1 METSTSDNSG
11 TSASENFG
19 TNVGTNVI
27 ITRISELVAPI
38 VSDLGLDL
46 YDLEFVSGIVRIVVD
61 TKPGSIGENGKP
73 AGVDLEQIGL
83 LTRLVSREFDHT
95 EPVPGRYTLEV
106 TSPGLERNL
115 RLPRH
120 FEREVNK
127 VVSVRLT
134 AALEATGERR
144 VHGVLV
150 GADDTQIVVR
160 KEDGVEVAI
169 KHVAIDRAKT
179 VFELATTSKEDA
191 RHSKKKN
198 SKQKFENTTEAK
210 AS

>member
-1 METSTSDNSG
+1 MATSTSDNSG

-27 ITRISELVAPI
+27 VTRISELVAPI

-46 YDLEFVSGIVRIVVD
+46 YDLEFVSGVVRVVVD
-61 TKPGSIGENGKP
+61 TKPGTLGENGRP
-73 AGVDLEQIGL
+73 AGVDLEKIGL
-83 LTRLVSREFDHT
+83 LTRLISKEFDHA

-120 FEREVNK
+120 YVREVNK
-127 VVSVRLT
+127 EVNVRLT
-134 AALEATGERR
+134 APLETGGERR
-144 VHGVLV
+144 IQGVLV
-150 GADDTQIVVR
+150 GADEREITVR
-160 KEDGVEVAI
+160 NASGVEI
-169 KHVAIDRAKT
+169 KIKYATIDRART
-179 VFELATTSKEDA
+179 VFKFETTSKQDA
-191 RHSKKKN
+191 RHSKN
-198 SKQKFENTTEAK
+198 SKHKFANTTEAK

>member
-27 ITRISELVAPI
+27 VTRISELVAPI

-46 YDLEFVSGIVRIVVD
+46 YDLEFVSGVVRVVVD
-61 TKPGSIGENGKP
+61 TKPGTLGENGRP
-73 AGVDLEQIGL
+73 AGVDLEKIGL
-83 LTRLVSREFDHT
+83 LTRLISKEFDHA

-120 FEREVNK
+120 YMREVNK
-127 VVSVRLT
+127 EVNVRLT
-134 AALEATGERR
+134 APLETGGERR
-144 VHGVLV
+144 IQGVLV
-150 GADDTQIVVR
+150 GADELEITVR
-160 KEDGVEVAI
+160 NASDVEI
-169 KHVAIDRAKT
+169 KIKYATIDRART
-179 VFELATTSKEDA
+179 VFKFETTSKQDA
-191 RHSKKKN
+191 RHSKN
-198 SKQKFENTTEAK
+198 SKHKFANTTEAK

>member
-27 ITRISELVAPI
+27 VTRISELVAPI

-46 YDLEFVSGIVRIVVD
+46 YDLEFVSGVVRVVVD
-61 TKPGSIGENGKP
+61 TKPGTLGENGRP
-73 AGVDLEQIGL
+73 AGVDLEKIGL
-83 LTRLVSREFDHT
+83 LTRLISKEFDHA

-120 FEREVNK
+120 YVREVNK
-127 VVSVRLT
+127 EVNVRLT
-134 AALEATGERR
+134 APLETGGERR
-144 VHGVLV
+144 IQGVLV
-150 GADDTQIVVR
+150 GADEREITVR
-160 KEDGVEVAI
+160 NASDVEI
-169 KHVAIDRAKT
+169 KIKYATIDRART
-179 VFELATTSKEDA
+179 VFKFETTSKQDA
-191 RHSKKKN
+191 RHSKN
-198 SKQKFENTTEAK
+198 SKHKFANTTEAK

>member
-27 ITRISELVAPI
+27 VTRISELVAPI

-46 YDLEFVSGIVRIVVD
+46 YDLEFVSGVVRVVVD
-61 TKPGSIGENGKP
+61 TKAGTLGENGRP
-73 AGVDLEQIGL
+73 AGVDLEKIGL
-83 LTRLVSREFDHT
+83 LTRLISKEFDHA

-120 FEREVNK
+120 YVREVNK
-127 VVSVRLT
+127 EVNVRLT
-134 AALEATGERR
+134 APLETGGERR
-144 VHGVLV
+144 IQGVLV
-150 GADDTQIVVR
+150 GADEREITVR
-160 KEDGVEVAI
+160 NASDVEI
-169 KHVAIDRAKT
+169 KIKYATIDRART
-179 VFELATTSKEDA
+179 VFKFETTSKQDA
-191 RHSKKKN
+191 RHSKN
-198 SKQKFENTTEAK
+198 SKHKFANTTEAK